1 MERNQ
6 EVTKSLQ
13 SVAFI
18 GLSGREPRIEVLA
31 RARDYFERGGARVT
45 SLPAAD
51 ASVQRFTARPEER
64 VAALSQLVQD
74 PSVELLLSL
83 RGGYGLSQILPM
95 IDFDALAAAV
105 SQRGLM
111 LCGYSDFTAL
121 SLALLAKTG
130 AVSYAGP
137 SAVSFGAEQ
146 LDPFTEARFW
156 QAQQGALEPLE
167 FATDAGRSEARG
179 ILWGGNLTMLVSLL
193 GTPYFPDIDGGI
205 LFVEDVNEHPYRVER
220 MLLQLF
226 YAGVLSRQKALLL
239 GQFSNYRL
247 SEYDAG
253 YDLPNAIE
261 TLKGRR
267 ACPIVA
273 GLPFGHVPHQATLP
287 VGMQVELFVERGTAR
302 LAFLASK
309 PSAIKDLHA
318 IG

>member
-6 EVTKSLQ
+6 EVANRLQ

-31 RARDYFERGGARVT
+31 RARDYFEQSGSRVI
-45 SLPAAD
+45 SLPSAD
-51 ASVQRFTARPEER
+51 ASMQRFTAPPEER
-64 VAALSQLVQD
+64 VAALAQLVQD
-74 PSVELLLSL
+74 PSIGLMLSL
-83 RGGYGLSQILPM
+83 RGGYGVSQILPL
-95 IDFDALAAAV
+95 IDFEALAQAV

-130 AVSYAGP
+130 GVSYAGP

-146 LDPFTEARFW
+146 LDAFTEERFW
-156 QAQQGALEPLE
+156 QAQQGALEPLL
-167 FATDAGRSEARG
+167 FASDAGRLEAKG

-193 GTPYFPDIDGGI
+193 GTPYFPNIDGGI

-247 SEYDAG
+247 TEYDAG
-253 YDLPNAIE
+253 YDLPDAIE
-261 TLKGRR
+261 QLKARR
-267 ACPIVA
+267 ACPIVT
-273 GLPFGHVPHQATLP
+273 GLPFGHVPRQATLP
-287 VGMQVELFVERGTAR
+287 VGMPVELSVERGSAR
-302 LAFLASK
+302 LAFLST
-309 PSAIKDLHA
+309 
-318 IG
+318 